1 MLPKR
6 VRRDVELYQPL
17 VLPFGLQLGV
27 FLMLALGLSPRRAEP
42 EPKAK
47 RKPRKKAAAK
57 PKANALGN
65 VVNLQEAT
73 KRATK

>member
-1 MLPKR
+1 
-6 VRRDVELYQPL
+6 
-17 VLPFGLQLGV
+17 
-27 FLMLALGLSPRRAEP
+27 MLALGLSPRRPTP

-57 PKANALGN
+57 PKVKKLGT
-65 VVNLQEAT
+65 VVDFQAA